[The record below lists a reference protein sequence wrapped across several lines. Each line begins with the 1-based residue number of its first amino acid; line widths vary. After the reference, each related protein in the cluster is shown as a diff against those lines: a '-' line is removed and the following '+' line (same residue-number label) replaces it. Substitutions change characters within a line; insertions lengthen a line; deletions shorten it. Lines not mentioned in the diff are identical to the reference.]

1 MSGKHATLAAA
12 LLAVA
17 VSGCGLGEKEAR
29 ADRIIDAVEAAFD
42 QPGATGTLSIG
53 QEVVSVP
60 DVGGAPVQAP
70 GAGADDMAED
80 LGDAAAAVPAAG
92 GALEGGAWPPIV
104 IQVALDLQA
113 RSAWEAYTGADVPF
127 AAFSDTA
134 LFGRRFDAGP
144 RDARP
149 WVMLDT
155 TALEKGTGA
164 LDGRSSVPAYGAFAI
179 SPLVYLDLAAA
190 PLTGSIEEAGTEE
203 VAGVRTTRYRGNFDL
218 EKMSR
223 DTRRRQYP
231 EEIREAL
238 ETVLDLAVIQGTTH
252 EGEVWIDE
260 DGLPRRFQVR
270 LRQEPLTDLELDLI
284 VTLELQ
290 SFGPPAHRAL
300 PTPAELVKVGSLPQY
315 LGAALPAP
323 GSEAFMTLVVGMDAA

>member
-1 MSGKHATLAAA
+1 VNGWRATLAAV

-42 QPGATGTLSIG
+42 QPGATGTLSIS

-60 DVGGAPVQAP
+60 DVGGAPPPTP
-70 GAGADDMAED
+70 GASDVAED
-80 LGDAAAAVPAAG
+80 LGDVASGAPTPDAPPDG
-92 GALEGGAWPPIV
+92 GEYPPIV
-104 IQVALDLQA
+104 VDVALDLQA
-113 RSAWEAYTGADVPF
+113 KEAWESYRGADVPF
-127 AAFSDTA
+127 AAFSSTT
-134 LFGRRFDAGP
+134 LFGRRFNAGP

-155 TALEKGTGA
+155 TALERGA
-164 LDGRSSVPAYGAFAI
+164 GSLEGRSSVPAYGAFAF
-179 SPLVYLDLAAA
+179 SPLVYLDLMAA
-190 PLTGSIEEAGTEE
+190 PLTGSVEQVGTEE
-203 VAGVRTTRYRGNFDL
+203 VAGVRTTHYRANFDL
-218 EKMSR
+218 EKMTR

-231 EEIREAL
+231 EVTREAL

-260 DGLPRRFQVR
+260 EGLPRRFQVR
-270 LRQEPLTDLELDLI
+270 LRQEPFTDFKVDLI
-284 VTLELQ
+284 VVLELH
-290 SFGPPAHRAL
+290 SFGPPAARQL
-300 PTPAELVKVGSLPQY
+300 PTSAELVKVGSLSQY

-323 GSEAFMTLVVGMDAA
+323 GSEAFVTLVVGSGPA